1 MIFTYRNLLTTAMMA
16 ATLAAAPAALAAEP
30 PAATTVVTVYVN
42 AHGGGSIAKEANES
56 HAKME
61 KDGWRFADLEVHAEN
76 GDTEGVWIT
85 YVKP

>member
-1 MIFTYRNLLTTAMMA
+1 MNTAYRKLLAAAVMA
-16 ATLAAAPAALAAEP
+16 SALAAAPVGRAADG
-30 PAATTVVTVYVN
+30 PAAKTAVTVYVN
-42 AHGGGSIAKEANES
+42 AHGGSTIAKKVNET

-85 YVKP
+85 YVKL